1 MAMKRMISFLLLCT
15 FLCSLLVGCGT
26 TPITNTGDCYIY
38 QLDTDGDALVK
49 VAYNYKTEDANSR
62 VDEMLTELKRAS
74 TDAEY
79 QSTIP
84 SAVDVNVYV
93 LADTGLTI
101 DFTSAYSDLAYT
113 QEPLIRAAI
122 VTTLCQIDGVDT
134 VSFTVDGQ
142 PIVDDDGDQI
152 GAMTEDSF
160 IIDFTNRVKMDQ
172 SADLTLYYASKDGN
186 SLVQEKRE
194 VEYNSNTPPAKV
206 VLAELMKDPQ
216 TEDAHPAISSD
227 VNVTGYALSEGI
239 CYLTLDAGIQNQSI
253 NVSDEVA
260 IYAIVNSLI
269 ELDSIN
275 KVQITVEGESE
286 SAVQTSQLSGLYEKN
301 MNMVSQFVEEDVN
314 EE

>member
-1 MAMKRMISFLLLCT
+1 
-15 FLCSLLVGCGT
+15 
-26 TPITNTGDCYIY
+26 
-38 QLDTDGDALVK
+38 
-49 VAYNYKTEDANSR
+49 
-62 VDEMLTELKRAS
+62 
-74 TDAEY
+74 
-79 QSTIP
+79 
-84 SAVDVNVYV
+84 
-93 LADTGLTI
+93 
-101 DFTSAYSDLAYT
+101 
-113 QEPLIRAAI
+113 

-142 PIVDDDGDQI
+142 PIVDADGNQI

-194 VEYNSNTPPAKV
+194 VEYNSNTPLAKV